1 MSSNKS
7 KIPLDAPVS
16 FKKKQNGTS
25 LDLNNQ
31 DTMLTIKQS
40 NDQKE
45 PILTP
50 IIGKE
55 MEKNQVRLNNTGYGI
70 PSEFQ
75 YVVPIKTKPDIQK
88 ESEEIDFF
96 GIIDEI
102 EIKETLKNNNINVEG
117 VEKMNSENEQEISH
131 IDNLPDLGTISGN
144 IQDISD
150 FDVDASDITKDII
163 VDNNQTDKNKK

>member
-7 KIPLDAPVS
+7 KIPLDAPIS
-16 FKKKQNGTS
+16 FKKKQNGIS

-31 DTMLTIKQS
+31 DTMLIVKQS
-40 NDQKE
+40 SDQKE

-55 MEKNQVRLNNTGYGI
+55 MEKNPVRLNNTGYGM

-75 YVVPIKTKPDIQK
+75 YAVSIKTKQAT
-88 ESEEIDFF
+88 ENEI
-96 GIIDEI
+96 IAENEI
-102 EIKETLKNNNINVEG
+102 NETLKNNNINVEEI
-117 VEKMNSENEQEISH
+117 EKMNSENKQEISY

-163 VDNNQTDKNKK
+163 VDNQTNKNKK

>member
-7 KIPLDAPVS
+7 KIPLDAPIS
-16 FKKKQNGTS
+16 FKKKQNGIS

-31 DTMLTIKQS
+31 DTMLTVKQS
-40 NDQKE
+40 NNQKE

-75 YVVPIKTKPDIQK
+75 YVVPIKIKQ
-88 ESEEIDFF
+88 EELT
-96 GIIDEI
+96 EI
-102 EIKETLKNNNINVEG
+102 EIKETLKNNNINVEEI
-117 VEKMNSENEQEISH
+117 EKMNSDNTQEIAYIS
-131 IDNLPDLGTISGN
+131 DLPDLGTISGN
-144 IQDISD
+144 IRDISD

-163 VDNNQTDKNKK
+163 VDNQTDKNKK